1 MWTASPA
8 LTNVKY
14 LKFIR
19 ILRYSKAKYERSF
32 SINASYFFPQNLV
45 IHTTKR
51 GGSAMYAGSSLA
63 FNKIE

>member
-1 MWTASPA
+1 MEDVDRIPA

-32 SINASYFFPQNLV
+32 SINASYFFPQNPV
-45 IHTTKR
+45 IDTAKGAQHR
-51 GGSAMYAGSSLA
+51 YGCAQL
-63 FNKIE
+63 FNFQ